1 MTAVDR
7 ELRRLPG
14 TLTRCRSC
22 GQGIVWAATAARD
35 TGRGGRAM
43 PLDPFEDPAGNVA
56 VQPGHAGRLVARV
69 LKKDEQVDRPVQ
81 YVAMPHF
88 ATCPAI
94 RR

>member
-1 MTAVDR
+1 
-7 ELRRLPG
+7 
-14 TLTRCRSC
+14 
-22 GQGIVWAATAARD
+22 

-43 PLDPFEDPAGNVA
+43 PLDPVEDLAGNVA

-69 LKKDEQVDRPVQ
+69 LKKDEVVDRPVQ

-88 ATCPAI
+88 ATCRS